1 MLALKYDVKFNLF
14 SVPVAV
20 PVFGAARE
28 LILNPSA
35 RSAQLH
41 CDLAELNLNDTE
53 DVEVVSH
60 HSSSESVMVTLPR
73 LSEQR
78 ASLGNELKTAAGEV
92 TEVTAVC
99 SGSLVLY
106 TEEGVTSRCLVQG
119 RDGDVV
125 EIYLLDSGETRLCSR
140 DGFDLKENELQRAK
154 LYGLKKNMTY
164 TRSLSSLS
172 DHAYPF
178 RKTVLLF
185 FNLWFVHLHI

>member
-14 SVPVAV
+14 SVSVAV
-20 PVFGAARE
+20 PVFEAARE
-28 LILNPSA
+28 LILNPTA

-73 LSEQR
+73 LSELR
-78 ASLGNELKTAAGEV
+78 ASLGIELKTAAGEV

-106 TEEGVTSRCLVQG
+106 AEEGVTSRCLVQG
-119 RDGDVV
+119 REGDTV

-140 DGFDLKENELQRAK
+140 DGFDLKEKGTTARKVIWSE
-154 LYGLKKNMTY
+154 KK
-164 TRSLSSLS
+164 
-172 DHAYPF
+172 
-178 RKTVLLF
+178 
-185 FNLWFVHLHI
+185 I